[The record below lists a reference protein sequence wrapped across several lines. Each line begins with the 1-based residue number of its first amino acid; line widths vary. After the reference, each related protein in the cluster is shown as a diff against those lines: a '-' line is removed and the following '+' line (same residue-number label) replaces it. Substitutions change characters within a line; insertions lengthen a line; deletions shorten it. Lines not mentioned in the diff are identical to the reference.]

1 MLSGWE
7 ESEPRLL
14 ARADGLLTKWLKL
27 SLFGMMMITMM
38 MTMMMTVM
46 MTVMIM
52 MLTKWLKVSLLV
64 MSYTSKAPAAPLCR
78 RPGKSTIEYLVFGI
92 NYGS

>member
-1 MLSGWE
+1 MSVWE

-46 MTVMIM
+46 IM

-78 RPGKSTIEYLVFGI
+78 KPGKSTIEYLVFGI

>member
-1 MLSGWE
+1 ML
-7 ESEPRLL
+7 
-14 ARADGLLTKWLKL
+14 DNHV
-27 SLFGMMMITMM
+27 MM
-38 MTMMMTVM
+38 MTRVGIKMMMKM
-46 MTVMIM
+46 MTMTMMIMTMMIM

-78 RPGKSTIEYLVFGI
+78 KPGKSTIEYLVFGI